1 MFLILFLLEE
11 GQYMLRTR
19 SLGKIFGVEVK
30 MHGTFLLL
38 LGFVAISGLLQ
49 GGLFQALMSLALSV
63 IIFAVVVMHEF
74 GHILAARRYGV
85 RTKDVIL
92 SPLGG
97 VARLMGMPKNPNA
110 EIAIAAAGPAVNL
123 VLAGVGSLLLQ
134 ISVLAHPSTMALAFV
149 SALLGWFVTINLVLL
164 GFNLIPAIPMD
175 GGRIL
180 RALLSKKQG
189 HLKATQTAAK
199 VARWSAL
206 AMALYAIYSGQFML
220 LVIAGFVF
228 VMSWVEVM
236 QANVHQA
243 QQNPLMHLFRGVQQG
258 QSEPSGQYSRVVDQD
273 GNPVQA
279 QSGWRVTGARWADRS

>member
-1 MFLILFLLEE
+1 
-11 GQYMLRTR
+11 MLRTR

-38 LGFVAISGLLQ
+38 LAFVAISGLLK
-49 GGLFQALMSLALSV
+49 GGLFQGLLSVALSV
-63 IIFAVVVMHEF
+63 IIFGVVVLHEF
-74 GHILAARRYGV
+74 GHILAARKYGIN
-85 RTKDVIL
+85 TKDVIL

-110 EIAIAAAGPAVNL
+110 EMVIAAAGPAVNL
-123 VLAGVGSLLLQ
+123 VLAGLGSLVLQ
-134 ISVLAHPSTMALAFV
+134 LSVMANPASFGMAFF
-149 SALLGWFVTINLVLL
+149 SALTGWFVTINLVLL

-180 RALLSKKQG
+180 RAFLSKKQG

-206 AMALYAIYSGQFML
+206 GMALYGVYSGQFML
-220 LVIAGFVF
+220 IVIAGFVF
-228 VMSWVEVM
+228 VMSWMEVM
-236 QANVHQA
+236 QASVRQA
-243 QQNPLMHLFRGVQQG
+243 QQNPFVHLFRGAAQQPR
-258 QSEPSGQYSRVVDQD
+258 QSYDGYSRVVDQD

-279 QSGWRVTGARWADRS
+279 NDGFRVTGVRWSK

>member
-1 MFLILFLLEE
+1 
-11 GQYMLRTR
+11 MLRTR

-38 LGFVAISGLLQ
+38 LAFVAISGLLK
-49 GGLFQALMSLALSV
+49 GGLFQGLLSVALSV
-63 IIFAVVVMHEF
+63 IIFGVVVLHEF
-74 GHILAARRYGV
+74 GHILAARKYGIN
-85 RTKDVIL
+85 TKDVIL

-110 EIAIAAAGPAVNL
+110 KMVIAAAGPAVNL
-123 VLAGVGSLLLQ
+123 VLAGLGSLVLQ
-134 ISVLAHPSTMALAFV
+134 LSVMANPASFGMAFF
-149 SALLGWFVTINLVLL
+149 SALTGWFVTINLVLL

-180 RALLSKKQG
+180 RAFLSKKQG

-206 AMALYAIYSGQFML
+206 GMALYGVYSGQFML
-220 LVIAGFVF
+220 IVIAGFVF
-228 VMSWVEVM
+228 VMSWMEVM
-236 QANVHQA
+236 QASVRQA
-243 QQNPLMHLFRGVQQG
+243 QQNPFVHLFRGAAQQPR
-258 QSEPSGQYSRVVDQD
+258 QSYDGYSRVVDQD

-279 QSGWRVTGARWADRS
+279 NDGFRVTGVRWSK

>member
-1 MFLILFLLEE
+1 
-11 GQYMLRTR
+11 MLRTR
-19 SLGKIFGVEVK
+19 SIGKMFGIEVK

-38 LGFVAISGLLQ
+38 LAFVAISGLLQ
-49 GGLFQALMSLALSV
+49 GGMFQALLSLALAA
-63 IIFAVVVMHEF
+63 IIFGVVVLHEF
-74 GHILAARRYGV
+74 GHILAARKYGI

-97 VARLMGMPKNPNA
+97 VARLQGLPQNPNA
-110 EIAIAAAGPAVNL
+110 EIVIAAAGPAVNL
-123 VLAGVGSLLLQ
+123 VLAGAGALLLELSLLAQ
-134 ISVLAHPSTMALAFV
+134 PV
-149 SALLGWFVTINLVLL
+149 SAGAFFFSALTGWFITINLVLL

-206 AMALYAIYSGQFML
+206 LMALYGLYSGQFML
-220 LVIAGFVF
+220 LVIALFVF
-228 VMSWVEVM
+228 VMSWMEVA
-236 QANVHQA
+236 QARMRQA
-243 QQNPLMHLFRGVQQG
+243 HQNPFLHLFRGAQQPPQG
-258 QSEPSGQYSRVVDQD
+258 FGGAYSRVVDQD

-279 QSGWRVTGARWADRS
+279 NDGWRVTGVRWSK